1 MYIPIQVAVIKLS
14 VCVYF
19 CFCLVHV
26 WAINKDLS
34 VQVTE
39 VCGQCWA
46 APSGPLL
53 DSEGVDYG

>member
-1 MYIPIQVAVIKLS
+1 M
-14 VCVYF
+14 CH
-19 CFCLVHV
+19 VHV

-34 VQVTE
+34 VCVTE

-46 APSGPLL
+46 ALSSPIL